1 MRRHAWNT
9 LVLALLIT
17 SSTTTATFA
26 QGESQTKPAAATAP
40 SASGPRA
47 EFLKELDNV
56 EKKMVS
62 LAEAMPQDKLT
73 WRPMEGVRSVSEVYM
88 HMAGSNFRLTQSL
101 GIKPPTGVEGDPE
114 KITDKAKVVETLK
127 QSFTHLR
134 QAATN
139 TPDADWDKTMTVSG
153 RSINVREAF
162 FRQLLGLREHL
173 GQSVAYAR
181 MNRVVPPWT
190 AAREAQ
196 QPRRP

>member
-1 MRRHAWNT
+1 MNRHLLNT
-9 LVLALLIT
+9 LVVMLLLA
-17 SSTTTATFA
+17 SSTATFA
-26 QGESQTKPAAATAP
+26 QGESQTKPAAATP
-40 SASGPRA
+40 ASGPRA

-153 RSINVREAF
+153 RNINVREAF

-173 GQSVAYAR
+173 GQSIAYAR